1 MAGAKPS
8 AGKAASKT
16 APKPEKISAPVR
28 KSAVSKLEP
37 ADKKTGPKRI
47 PPGSIQLQFA
57 GELILVKSPDRKLA
71 GLFRRYEALFETF
84 ANMERAERILNYK
97 FINALMLTSYAKKTT
112 DLTTKKKLFDLKNE
126 LFLDIANNIETR
138 RKVAFKY
145 MTSRNFRVIQFCDP
159 CIAKNTESKLDR
171 HLWKFCPKC
180 QVDRNF
186 YNLLSMQHKFPEG
199 SATLFLS
206 NDLVPKVVNLTA
218 LHKGR
223 LGDAKEEAIFQR
235 YQYNTKNLDAF
246 SLDAVMKMHAKLL
259 KMN

>member
-1 MAGAKPS
+1 MASAKPS
-8 AGKAASKT
+8 AGKAVPKT
-16 APKPEKISAPVR
+16 APKPDKIATTPR
-28 KSAVSKLEP
+28 KSAVSKIEP
-37 ADKKTGPKRI
+37 AEKKIGPKRI

-97 FINALMLTSYAKKTT
+97 FINALMLTSHAKKSTEQV
-112 DLTTKKKLFDLKNE
+112 TKKKLFDLKNE

-145 MTSRNFRVIQFCDP
+145 MTSRNFRVIQFCEH
-159 CIAKNTESKLDR
+159 CTNKNTEAKLER

-206 NDLVPKVVNLTA
+206 NDLVPKVANLTA
-218 LHKGR
+218 VHKGR
-223 LGDAKEEAIFQR
+223 LGDAKEEAVFQR

-246 SLDAVMKMHAKLL
+246 ALDSVMKMHAKLL
-259 KMN
+259 KM